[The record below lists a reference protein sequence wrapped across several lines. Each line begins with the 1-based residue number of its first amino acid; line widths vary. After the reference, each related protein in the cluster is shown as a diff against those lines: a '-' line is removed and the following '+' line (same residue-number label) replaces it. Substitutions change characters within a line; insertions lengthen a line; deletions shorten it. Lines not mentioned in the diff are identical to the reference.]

1 MVEYIGSI
9 LFSKHLQH
17 VDTVCMQ
24 LLYLLQVFVEQ
35 LQGVAQAAVITEF
48 ACGYEN
54 STELQT
60 AAESDLTLNVKMLVI
75 GIKAGAFL
83 I

>member
-1 MVEYIGSI
+1 MVEYVGSI
-9 LFSKHLQH
+9 LFREHLQY
-17 VDTVCMQ
+17 VNTVCMQ
-24 LLYLLQVFVEQ
+24 LLYLLQVFIEQ

>member
-1 MVEYIGSI
+1 MVEHIGCI
-9 LFSKHLQH
+9 LFCEHLQY
-17 VDTVCMQ
+17 VNTVYMQ
-24 LLYLLQVFVEQ
+24 LLYLLQVFVKQ
-35 LQGVAQAAVITEF
+35 LQRVAQAAVITEF
-48 ACGYEN
+48 VCGYED

-75 GIKAGAFL
+75 CIKAGAFL

>member
-1 MVEYIGSI
+1 MVEHIGSV
-9 LFSKHLQH
+9 LFGEYLQH
-17 VDTVCMQ
+17 IDAVCMQ
-24 LLYLLQVFVEQ
+24 LLYLLQVFVQQ

-60 AAESDLTLNVKMLVI
+60 AAESDLTLNVKMLII

>member
-1 MVEYIGSI
+1 MVEHIGCI
-9 LFSKHLQH
+9 LFCEHLQY
-17 VDTVCMQ
+17 VNTVYMQ

-75 GIKAGAFL
+75 GIKAGALL

>member
-60 AAESDLTLNVKMLVI
+60 TAEGDLTLNVKMLVV

>member
-1 MVEYIGSI
+1 MVEHIGSV
-9 LFSKHLQH
+9 LFGEYLQH
-17 VDTVCMQ
+17 IDAVCVQ
-24 LLYLLQVFVEQ
+24 LLYFLQVFVQQ

-48 ACGYEN
+48 VCGYED

-75 GIKAGAFL
+75 CIKAGAFL

>member
-1 MVEYIGSI
+1 
-9 LFSKHLQH
+9 
-17 VDTVCMQ
+17 MQ

-48 ACGYEN
+48 ACGYED
-54 STELQT
+54 SAELQA
-60 AAESDLTLNVKMLVI
+60 AAEGDLALNVKMLVI
-75 GIKAGAFL
+75 GVKAGAFL

>member
-9 LFSKHLQH
+9 LFREHLQH
-17 VDTVCMQ
+17 VDTVCVK
-24 LLYLLQVFVEQ
+24 LLYFLQVFVEQ

-48 ACGYEN
+48 VCGYED

-75 GIKAGAFL
+75 CIKAGAFL

>member
-1 MVEYIGSI
+1 MVEHIGSI
-9 LFSKHLQH
+9 LFREHLQH

-24 LLYLLQVFVEQ
+24 LLYLLQVFVQQ

-60 AAESDLTLNVKMLVI
+60 AAESDLTLNVKMLII
-75 GIKAGAFL
+75 GIKAGTFL